1 MKKSRVLTMVLAVML
16 VAVVGVGAT
25 LAYLSS
31 QTGTLTNAFE
41 VGSGFVPG
49 PDGSQALKLDEAEVT
64 GEDREVTGNRTE
76 LGNTYENLL
85 PGVTVTKDPTVYLT
99 GGSIES
105 YVFVQ
110 VKNADA
116 LTAKGFTINGWNEG
130 WTKVST
136 PQGAYLDGVYLV
148 KQADDRD
155 TVDVSAETEGVHVNL
170 GALFTSVTL
179 DADEEALPTDIPE
192 LTISACAVQAEG
204 FDTAAAALAEAT
216 FSNN

>member
-116 LTAKGFTINGWNEG
+116 LTAKGFTINGWN
-130 WTKVST
+130 
-136 PQGAYLDGVYLV
+136 
-148 KQADDRD
+148 
-155 TVDVSAETEGVHVNL
+155 
-170 GALFTSVTL
+170 
-179 DADEEALPTDIPE
+179 
-192 LTISACAVQAEG
+192 G
-204 FDTAAAALAEAT
+204 FEM
-216 FSNN
+216 